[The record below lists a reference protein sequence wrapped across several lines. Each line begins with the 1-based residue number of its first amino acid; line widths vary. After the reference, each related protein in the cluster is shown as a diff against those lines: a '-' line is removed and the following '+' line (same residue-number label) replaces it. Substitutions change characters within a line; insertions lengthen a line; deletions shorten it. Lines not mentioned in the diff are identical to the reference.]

1 MGVKTAGMQAWRAL
15 GRKVGAVLM
24 AAVLVVAFSPSRAG
38 VAQASGLRCAST
50 ASGECGSCTW
60 ELDASGVLTISAGAD
75 GSTLGAYIVQSKV
88 PWYDYRT
95 SITQVVFADAVTCG
109 SYFRYYFAGCT
120 NLTAI
125 EGLSLVDTSAATN
138 MGYLFQDCSS
148 LASLDLSGFSTSKVT
163 DMSFMFQNCSSLVSL
178 DLSNFDV
185 SNVSAMQSMFEGCSA
200 LTSLDLSN
208 FSTTCLVS
216 ASSMFSGCSSLTTL
230 DISALDTSSVTAE
243 YMDGI
248 FEGCT
253 ALRTVTLGSNFEFV
267 GTGSYLPL
275 PVSSTYGNGWWVSST
290 GAVYTDVAE
299 IPSNVAATY
308 TAAFNT
314 SSASG
319 ASSTSTAKKAQTL
332 KVTAKKKTVKASKLK
347 KKARAFKLITV
358 KGAKG
363 KVTYKKVAKGSSK
376 KLSVNKKTGKITV
389 KKGTKKGTYKL
400 KAKVTAAATAKYKK
414 ATKTVTVTV
423 KVKK

>member
-1 MGVKTAGMQAWRAL
+1 MGVKTVGMQAWRAL
-15 GRKVGAVLM
+15 ERKVGAVLM
-24 AAVLVVAFSPSRAG
+24 AAVLVVAFLPSCAG

-75 GSTLGAYIVQSKV
+75 GSTLGNYILESKV

-95 SITQVVFADAVTCG
+95 SITQVVFADAVTCA

-120 NLTAI
+120 NLVSI
-125 EGLSLVDTSAATN
+125 EGLSLVDTSAVTDMYCLFQGCSSLETLDLSGFDTAKVTN
-138 MGYLFQDCSS
+138 MGCLFQNCSS
-148 LASLDLSGFSTSKVT
+148 LASLDLSGFDVGTVTSTE
-163 DMSFMFQNCSSLVSL
+163 
-178 DLSNFDV
+178 
-185 SNVSAMQSMFEGCSA
+185 SMFEGCSA
-200 LTSLDLSN
+200 LTALDLSN
-208 FSTTCLVS
+208 FSTTCLVN
-216 ASSMFSGCSSLTTL
+216 AGSMFSGCTSLATL
-230 DISALDTSSVTAE
+230 DISALDTTSVAE
-243 YMDGI
+243 GSMDYI
-248 FEGCT
+248 FKGCT
-253 ALRTVTLGSNFEFV
+253 ALRTVKVGEYLEFV
-267 GTGSYLPL
+267 GANSHLPL
-275 PVSSTYGNGWWVSST
+275 PVSASYGTGWWVNSAGT
-290 GAVYTDVAE
+290 VYTDVAE
-299 IPSNVAATY
+299 IPSDVATTY

-314 SSASG
+314 SST
-319 ASSTSTAKKAQTL
+319 TSAKKAQTL

-347 KKARAFKLITV
+347 KKALAFKLITV

-363 KVTYKKVAKGSSK
+363 KVTYAKVAKGSSK

-400 KAKVTAAATAKYKK
+400 KVKVTAAATAKYKK

>member
-24 AAVLVVAFSPSRAG
+24 AAVLVVAFAPSCAG
-38 VAQASGLRCAST
+38 VAQASGLRAAST
-50 ASGECGSCTW
+50 ASGECGSCVW
-60 ELDASGVLTISAGAD
+60 ELDESGVLTISAGTD
-75 GSTLGAYIVQSKV
+75 GSTLGNYIAEGKI

-95 SITQVVFADAVTCG
+95 SITQVVFADAVTCA

-125 EGLSLVDTSAATN
+125 EGLEKVNTSAATN

-178 DLSNFDV
+178 DLSSFDV
-185 SNVSAMQSMFEGCSA
+185 SNVSDMQSMFEGCST

-216 ASSMFSGCSSLTTL
+216 ASSMFSGCTSLATL

-243 YMDGI
+243 CMDGI

-253 ALRTVTLGSNFEFV
+253 ALRTVKLGSNFEFV

-275 PVSSTYGNGWWVSST
+275 PVSSTYGTGWWVSST

-299 IPSNVAATY
+299 IPSNVATTY
-308 TAAFNT
+308 TAAFST
-314 SSASG
+314 SS
-319 ASSTSTAKKAQTL
+319 AKKAQSL
-332 KVTAKKKTVKASKLK
+332 KVTAKKKTVKAGKLK
-347 KKARAFKLITV
+347 KKALSFKLLTV

-363 KVTYKKVAKGSSK
+363 KVTYAKVAKGSSK

-389 KKGTKKGTYKL
+389 KKGTKKGTYKV
-400 KAKVTAAATAKYKK
+400 KVKVAAKATAMYKK